1 MIYIVDI
8 QFTVL
13 NFIQAIFFAFMLLVA
28 LLIDQNHCLIF
39 VMNLFYTIKCFIL
52 FYLLVVI

>member
-8 QFTVL
+8 NFIIL
-13 NFIQAIFFAFMLLVA
+13 NFIKAIFSVFLLLVA

-39 VMNLFYTIKCFIL
+39 VMNLFYTIQCFIL
-52 FYLLVVI
+52 FYL